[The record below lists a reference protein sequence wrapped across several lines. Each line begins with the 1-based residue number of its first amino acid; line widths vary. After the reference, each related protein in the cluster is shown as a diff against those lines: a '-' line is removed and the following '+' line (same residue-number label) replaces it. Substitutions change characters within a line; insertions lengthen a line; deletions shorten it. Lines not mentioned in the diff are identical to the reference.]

1 MPRLPLT
8 VLLLVAATSAA
19 QVGTCTTQTCGQFVA
34 SGSAP
39 PACAA
44 NPASCRTAQGCFCDV
59 ACASFGDCC
68 NQVEAVCNGP
78 ELSRVTPAV
87 APTVGGVALTLAGA
101 RFGTTAG
108 AVTVDGVACPV
119 AMWSNATVVCTAPP
133 GVGTGRPIV
142 VTTAAGRASN
152 PVSLSREAP
161 RITGVTPASVS
172 TAGQVIT
179 LAGANFGAQGAVAVS
194 DGGVA
199 LPPPGQTSHT
209 QLVVAAP
216 AGDADFPVQVAV
228 GGQLSESALV
238 RRQAPAIAGI
248 TPSALP
254 ANGAVITI
262 SGSSL
267 GLAPAVTVGGLACP
281 LVQVTPHTQVQCSA
295 PAGTGAAVV
304 RVAVQGR
311 VGLGTVTYPGTSL
324 TGVAPQ
330 RLPTMGGRLT
340 FTGTGLSTPNLSVT
354 IGGSPCVIAGAPT
367 ASTLQCDAPAGV
379 GTDLPVRVS
388 TGPTS
393 SQTQLLVSYEAPVV
407 TGLTPTSGP
416 TAGGVTLTITGVNFG
431 TAPTAT
437 IDGVACPLAALP
449 TQTRVVC
456 SLPPGAGA
464 GVAVRV
470 VAGGQLSNV
479 ASFDYAPPQVTMLT
493 PATLPTAGALLTL
506 SGFNFGA
513 AEASVTVDGAPCPL
527 VMATHT
533 QLVCSAPPGPGGPAT
548 ARVTVKGQVG
558 DRAVQWSPPS
568 LATVSPAAAP
578 TRGGTVI
585 TLSGANF
592 GTGSRTEVMVGAQ
605 ACPLVTVGH
614 ATLTCVVPAAVTP
627 GSSPVVVTV
636 GLQATAPGAFS
647 YAAPSISGVS
657 PLRVP
662 TAGGTTLTVI
672 GASFGSASAGVTLAG
687 QACPVLQQGH
697 GAVLCRAPAGQGAN
711 LPLVV
716 VSGGQ
721 ASPAYFVSYEAP
733 LVASTWPPRLPTTQT
748 TLWIR
753 GRDFGTS
760 PAVTLGGVACPVL
773 RSTGTEVVCAAP
785 PGSPAAVPLVVVA
798 AGQVSQTVLV
808 TRTATC
814 GRELSNGAVCEDHR
828 ECRGV
833 GTCLG
838 ADCVG
843 APAASEGLACEDED
857 PCSSPGT
864 CRSGV
869 CLSPTGL
876 DGGEACVTG
885 SVCSGLGACLAG
897 RCNAVPLNEDAGCTD
912 YDGTTAGDV
921 CRLGRCVGTPSAG
934 DGGLPDGG
942 GSADGGSGGG
952 AAGGAAGGIAGG
964 IAGGAA
970 GGIAGGAAG
979 GIAGGTAG
987 GVAGGTAGGVAGG
1000 TAGGIAG
1007 GAAGGVAGGTAGG
1020 VAGG

>member
-1 MPRLPLT
+1 
-8 VLLLVAATSAA
+8 
-19 QVGTCTTQTCGQFVA
+19 
-34 SGSAP
+34 
-39 PACAA
+39 
-44 NPASCRTAQGCFCDV
+44 
-59 ACASFGDCC
+59 
-68 NQVEAVCNGP
+68 
-78 ELSRVTPAV
+78 
-87 APTVGGVALTLAGA
+87 
-101 RFGTTAG
+101 
-108 AVTVDGVACPV
+108 
-119 AMWSNATVVCTAPP
+119 
-133 GVGTGRPIV
+133 
-142 VTTAAGRASN
+142 
-152 PVSLSREAP
+152 
-161 RITGVTPASVS
+161 
-172 TAGQVIT
+172 
-179 LAGANFGAQGAVAVS
+179 
-194 DGGVA
+194 
-199 LPPPGQTSHT
+199 
-209 QLVVAAP
+209 
-216 AGDADFPVQVAV
+216 
-228 GGQLSESALV
+228 
-238 RRQAPAIAGI
+238 
-248 TPSALP
+248 
-254 ANGAVITI
+254 
-262 SGSSL
+262 
-267 GLAPAVTVGGLACP
+267 
-281 LVQVTPHTQVQCSA
+281 
-295 PAGTGAAVV
+295 
-304 RVAVQGR
+304 
-311 VGLGTVTYPGTSL
+311 
-324 TGVAPQ
+324 
-330 RLPTMGGRLT
+330 
-340 FTGTGLSTPNLSVT
+340 
-354 IGGSPCVIAGAPT
+354 
-367 ASTLQCDAPAGV
+367 
-379 GTDLPVRVS
+379 
-388 TGPTS
+388 
-393 SQTQLLVSYEAPVV
+393 
-407 TGLTPTSGP
+407 
-416 TAGGVTLTITGVNFG
+416 
-431 TAPTAT
+431 
-437 IDGVACPLAALP
+437 
-449 TQTRVVC
+449 
-456 SLPPGAGA
+456 
-464 GVAVRV
+464 
-470 VAGGQLSNV
+470 
-479 ASFDYAPPQVTMLT
+479 
-493 PATLPTAGALLTL
+493 
-506 SGFNFGA
+506 
-513 AEASVTVDGAPCPL
+513 
-527 VMATHT
+527 
-533 QLVCSAPPGPGGPAT
+533 
-548 ARVTVKGQVG
+548 
-558 DRAVQWSPPS
+558 VQWSPPS

-1020 VAGG
+1020 VAGGAAGGVAGGTAGGIAGGAAGGVAGGAAGGVAGGTAGGIAGGAAGGVAGGAAGGVAGGTAGGVAGGTAGGIAGGAAGGEAGGAGGGAMGGSGCGCAATSSAVPAWLFSLSSMLRRRRRLSSPPEVR